1 MKQPPADPAV
11 LDSLAGLTPEQR
23 ALLILRMR
31 QKAARSAQAFELRPV
46 PRDRELPLSF
56 AQQRL
61 WFMDQW
67 QPRNPAYNI
76 TSATRLTGRLDLP
89 ALRWAMDEIVRR
101 HESLRTS
108 FELVDGQPVQIVH
121 PPAPLPAGWVDL
133 TALPEEG
140 RSAEV
145 RRLVEEEGER
155 PFDLARDRL
164 VRAALLCCGP
174 DEHVA
179 MASMHHI
186 VSDGWSMAVF
196 VAELGA
202 LYEARAAGRP
212 SPLPEL
218 PVQYPDFAVWQ
229 REWLSG
235 QALAR
240 REGATLFMVL
250 LAALDTWLHRYSG
263 ATDLLIGTPVA
274 GRNRAELEGL
284 IGFFVNTLVLRAD
297 LAGDPPFPV
306 LLARTREAAEGAEAH
321 QDLPFEKLVEELRLE
336 RDPLRPLLVQ
346 VVLSFQNTPPV
357 STSLAGVELTGLDV
371 TPRTARYDLLLS
383 IRETGDGLAGY
394 LEYSTDLFD

>member
-140 RSAEV
+140 RSEEV

-218 PVQYPDFAVWQ
+218 PVQYPGFAVWQ

-235 QALAR
+235 EVLASQLGYWTQALAGAPPVTELPVSKPWQKERGVGGAPAGLRLSRERTEALQALAR

-250 LAALDTWLHRYSG
+250 LAAL
-263 ATDLLIGTPVA
+263 
-274 GRNRAELEGL
+274 
-284 IGFFVNTLVLRAD
+284 
-297 LAGDPPFPV
+297 
-306 LLARTREAAEGAEAH
+306 
-321 QDLPFEKLVEELRLE
+321 
-336 RDPLRPLLVQ
+336 
-346 VVLSFQNTPPV
+346 
-357 STSLAGVELTGLDV
+357 
-371 TPRTARYDLLLS
+371 
-383 IRETGDGLAGY
+383 
-394 LEYSTDLFD
+394 